1 MSFSKLYTVALALLL
16 YILQVTLWSM
26 IKDRLITED
35 WCGKRVT
42 PNWTNRVV
50 AYYNY

>member
-1 MSFSKLYTVALALLL
+1 VEHD
-16 YILQVTLWSM
+16 
-26 IKDRLITED
+26 KDRLITED
-35 WCGKRVT
+35 LCGKRVT